1 MGKERKD
8 CGQGCATRHKLQVI
22 VFIFVLALQANP
34 CRGDALTIATVD
46 LRSYGWEPQARK
58 QVVSRFIAVDQK
70 GRVVV
75 SYVAR
80 VRTKLV
86 TRDKPSLDLRI
97 LRFSEDGKLDFSLS
111 LPTRLEYWNGI
122 YLSDS
127 GQIIAKANDS
137 LQLYQEDIK
146 TWKVL
151 AKCGPQCSVLQSV
164 TRRTL
169 AIRNEYHG
177 PLLVIRLSQA
187 PRLQQCDKAPKSSE
201 DSIQHYPQAI
211 TDEFAY
217 YTGSEGIE
225 QFTYRWPFCD
235 YDDLEELPLRPGGYW
250 DVLNDRLFVF
260 YPYAPHEDRQTVK
273 VVSSDGRVVFQSVN
287 AKHEYALG
295 FRDSTRSSER
305 GSRIAV
311 NIVTLRGGNRALDI
325 SSHPTAR
332 RIAVY
337 DIELRRELASIPVR
351 LKLHEFGFDLSP
363 GGDRLAILEDGT
375 LKVIDL
381 DDKHM
386 GSGMGSKLPAEE
398 HK

>member
-1 MGKERKD
+1 MLFEIEMV
-8 CGQGCATRHKLQVI
+8 QVI

-34 CRGDALTIATVD
+34 CRGDGLTIATVD
-46 LRSYGWEPQARK
+46 LRSYGWEPPARK
-58 QVVSRFIAVDQK
+58 QVVSAFIAVDQK

-75 SYVAR
+75 SYTTR
-80 VRTKLV
+80 VRTQLA

-97 LRFSEDGKLDFSLS
+97 LRFSEDGQLDLSLS
-111 LPTRLEYWNGI
+111 LPTHLEYWNSI

-137 LQLYQEDIK
+137 LQLYQEEIK

-151 AKCGPQCSVLQSV
+151 AQCGPQCSVQQSV

-177 PLLVIRLSQA
+177 SLVVIRLSQV
-187 PRLQQCDKAPKSSE
+187 PRPQQCDKAPKSFE
-201 DSIQHYPQAI
+201 DSVQHYQQAI

-217 YTGSEGIE
+217 YTGSEGLE

-235 YDDLEELPLRPGGYW
+235 YENLEELPLRPGGYW

-260 YPYAPHEDRQTVK
+260 YPYAPHEDEQTVK

-295 FRDSTRSSER
+295 FRGSTRSSER

-311 NIVTLRGGNRALDI
+311 NTVTLRGGNRALDI
-325 SSHPTAR
+325 SSHPTAQ
-332 RIAVY
+332 RIAIY
-337 DIELRRELASIPVR
+337 DIELRKELASIPIR

-381 DDKHM
+381 DGKYM
-386 GSGMGSKLPAEE
+386 GNGTGSRRPAEE
-398 HK
+398 RK